1 MSPTMT
7 MQSKRCVLG
16 SQSRDQAR
24 HYQHTEIGYNYRMSN
39 VLAGIGRGQLKV
51 LDKELNKKTYIF
63 NYYKKHLGELPGVE
77 FMPENEWNV
86 PNFWLSCMMLN
97 PLETDVKPL
106 DIMIALEKENIE
118 ARPIWK
124 PMHLQPV
131 FEKYDYVGGQV
142 CEMIF
147 ERGLCLPSDTKM
159 GDAELE
165 RVVGVV
171 RGLFLTA
178 NNNEL

>member
-1 MSPTMT
+1 M
-7 MQSKRCVLG
+7 
-16 SQSRDQAR
+16 
-24 HYQHTEIGYNYRMSN
+24 
-39 VLAGIGRGQLKV
+39 
-51 LDKELNKKTYIF
+51 
-63 NYYKKHLGELPGVE
+63 GELPGVE

-106 DIMIALEKENIE
+106 DIMVALEKENIE

-131 FEKYDYVGGQV
+131 FEKYDYVGGEV

-171 RGLFLTA
+171 LRKSERVSSEQSERRFLAT
-178 NNNEL
+178 NTQFGTR